1 MLYHK
6 GGTEFHKEENF
17 NRMKKEGAMNITRY
31 KPGDYDILI
40 NLWEVDGLP
49 YKPLGRDSRE
59 SIEKE
64 VKNISCQFLF
74 AQIEDEYIG
83 SIIATHDGRKG
94 WINRVV
100 VLPEYRHKGIAR
112 KLVESA
118 ESWLVEQGIGIF
130 ACQIE
135 GYNDDSFEA
144 FKKMGYIPF
153 EGIRYLTK
161 RMNPEI

>member
-1 MLYHK
+1 MEIK
-6 GGTEFHKEENF
+6 
-17 NRMKKEGAMNITRY
+17 ITSY
-31 KPGDYDILI
+31 KQDDYDILI
-40 NLWEVDGLP
+40 NLWETAGLP

-64 VKNISCQFLF
+64 VKNSCSRFLF
-74 AQIEDEYIG
+74 AQVDDKYVG
-83 SIIATHDGRKG
+83 SILTTHDGRKG

-100 VLPEYRHKGIAR
+100 VLPEYRNMGIAR
-112 KLVESA
+112 QLVEA
-118 ESWLVEQGIGIF
+118 GEQWLKQQGIGIF

-153 EGIRYLTK
+153 EGMRYLTK
-161 RMNPEI
+161 RMDPDI